1 MSKKPAARKPASAP
15 RKPKGAPRK
24 QIEPLK
30 RTEAPKGR
38 PSIYTEDLADELAIR
53 VALGR
58 ALSNVC
64 EDPDMPAEVTVYRW
78 LIADS
83 HPGFSQKLARG
94 RELQNER
101 FADMMI
107 GLALRVQ
114 RTSGENTIPPDRAR
128 VAGELFDKAARL
140 RAEKRPKRLAL
151 GGDPDAPPIPHAD
164 FTGWSPEQIAEY
176 RKRIVELAAI
186 AGG

>member
-1 MSKKPAARKPASAP
+1 MSKKPAPQKPGNPSK
-15 RKPKGAPRK
+15 KPKGPPRK
-24 QIEPLK
+24 QIEPLRPTK
-30 RTEAPKGR
+30 APNGR
-38 PSIYTEDLADELAIR
+38 PSIYTEALAEELAIR

-64 EDPDMPAEVTVYRW
+64 EDADMPAEVTVYRW
-78 LIADS
+78 LLNDS
-83 HPGFSQKLARG
+83 HPGFRQKITRA

-107 GLALRVQ
+107 GLALKVQ
-114 RTSGENTIPPDRAR
+114 RTTGEGLIPPDRAR

-140 RAEKRPKRLAL
+140 RSEKQPKRFAF

-164 FTGWSPEQIAEY
+164 FTGWSAEQIAEY

-186 AGG
+186 AGA